1 MLSGPIVPITATYL
15 TFHSVEHQP
24 AEEGDDHIEIF
35 GFQQGI
41 IFIEKMGKLKRM

>member
-35 GFQQGI
+35 GF
-41 IFIEKMGKLKRM
+41 